1 MGHFH
6 WALFPKK
13 EKERKEKIENLAWLF
28 QFDSKSKLLE
38 IHMNLSTCSIRQAR
52 WEPPI
57 NSSQVSI
64 FFFRGC

>member
-6 WALFPKK
+6 WALFPKT
-13 EKERKEKIENLAWLF
+13 EKKKKKKRIVAWLF
-28 QFDSKSKLLE
+28 QLESKSKPLE
-38 IHMNLSTCSIRQAR
+38 IHMNLSTCFIRQAR

-64 FFFRGC
+64 FFFRF